1 MNEYLKAQSEM
12 EDELKEKDV
21 LLDDGNLIPIVEN
34 DLIGTSK
41 PRVAV
46 SDQPDKPQEAAS
58 PERVRVERPNGQRRV
73 EKRIERQT
81 VGAYAF

>member
-21 LLDDGNLIPIVEN
+21 LLDGGNLIPIVEN
-34 DLIGTSK
+34 ELIGTSR

-46 SDQPDKPQEAAS
+46 PDQPDKPQEATS
-58 PERVRVERPNGQRRV
+58 PERSRVERPNGQRRV
-73 EKRIERQT
+73 EKRIERRT